1 MAKDEIKYVATFST
15 KGCPYES
22 TSGGFNE
29 ETIPSNYYNVLNGDD
44 DDRKNINFP
53 FIDNLL
59 PDNKWVEDEMVKND
73 EGTKDEIIIDND
85 YSLD

>member
-1 MAKDEIKYVATFST
+1 MTMKMAIIFLEPVEYAF
-15 KGCPYES
+15 
-22 TSGGFNE
+22 
-29 ETIPSNYYNVLNGDD
+29 
-44 DDRKNINFP
+44 
-53 FIDNLL
+53 